1 MKNSIIVMSL
11 FALMLFP
18 GNVRGSD
25 ALFTEIEPFVLWWGF
40 PFDAITP
47 ETSVELE
54 RREDVLG
61 WFGHFMKTR
70 NVTTNQFVNA
80 LIFTATNNLT
90 EARLADERNF
100 RLAGLSLDALS
111 RIDLPEARS
120 FIRTACTNDLH
131 GMVINCAE
139 GPFRFGNFDAET
151 MDYMYRWCVMTNRYD
166 RSAGYIASSMALKL
180 HRMSERER
188 LVAMTNV
195 ARFVYFTLYHTSI
208 GLNTTEPV
216 MLELV
221 PSFTNSWQRLRA
233 MEHIANTTT
242 NAHVRE
248 WTRAERDRLLALPTN
263 QLNNVQ
269 WLEAHP

>member
-1 MKNSIIVMSL
+1 MKNSIIVMAL
-11 FALMLFP
+11 FVLMLFS
-18 GNVRGSD
+18 GNVRGSETV
-25 ALFTEIEPFVLWWGF
+25 FTEIEPFILWWGF
-40 PFDAITP
+40 PFDNITP
-47 ETSVELE
+47 EVDAELE

-70 NVTTNQFVNA
+70 NVTTNQLVRA

-139 GPFRFGNFDAET
+139 GPFQFGNFDAET

-166 RSAGYIASSMALKL
+166 RSSGFIA
-180 HRMSERER
+180 
-188 LVAMTNV
+188 VAMAMKLREIPEQQRPVATTNV
-195 ARFVYFTLYHTSI
+195 ARFIYFSLYHTTIKVGTSEAA
-208 GLNTTEPV
+208 L
-216 MLELV
+216 LEIV

-233 MEHIANTTT
+233 MEHIVNTTT
-242 NAHVRE
+242 NAHDRWWSGV
-248 WTRAERDRLLALPTN
+248 ERDRLLTLPTN
-263 QLNNVQ
+263 QLNNVK
-269 WLEAHP
+269 WLETRP